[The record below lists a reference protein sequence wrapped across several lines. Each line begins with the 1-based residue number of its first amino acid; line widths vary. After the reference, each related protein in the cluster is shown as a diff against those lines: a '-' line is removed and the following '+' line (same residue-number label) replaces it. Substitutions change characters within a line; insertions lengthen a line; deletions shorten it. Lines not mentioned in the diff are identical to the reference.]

1 MGAGGTG
8 TGVGGGTG
16 LAGQAALVT
25 GAGSGLGQATATALA
40 AAGARVAVTELPGKE
55 ALAGETVAA
64 IQSAGGEAVALPLD
78 VRDLESIRACVAG
91 AVAAFGRLD
100 ILVNNAGLNVRQ
112 AAFDVTEDAWDT
124 VLDVNLKGLFFVAQA
139 AGLAMRDQQPQGGC
153 IVNVASI
160 MGLVGYKDRAAYCAS
175 KGGVVNLTRVLAFEW
190 APVGIRVNAL
200 CPTFVMT
207 PMTAPLLNDPVAG
220 GDLLARTPLGRFADP
235 EDVASAVVWLAS
247 PGARMVTGVALP
259 VDGGWTAV

>member
-1 MGAGGTG
+1 
-8 TGVGGGTG
+8 V
-16 LAGQAALVT
+16 AL
-25 GAGSGLGQATATALA
+25 
-40 AAGARVAVTELPGKE
+40 TELPGKE
-55 ALAGETVAA
+55 ALAAETVDA
-64 IQSAGGEAVALPLD
+64 IREAGGEAVALPLD
-78 VRDLESIRACVAG
+78 VRDLASIQARIDD
-91 AVAAFGRLD
+91 AVAAFDRLD

-112 AAFDVTEDAWDT
+112 AAFDVTEEAWDA
-124 VLDVNLKGLFFVAQA
+124 VLDVNLKGLFFVAQR
-139 AGLAMRDQQPQGGC
+139 AGRAMRDQQPQGGC

-175 KGGVVNLTRVLAFEW
+175 KGGVVNLSRVLAFEW
-190 APVGIRVNAL
+190 APFNIRVNAL

-207 PMTAPLLNDPVAG
+207 PMTAPLLNDPIAG

-235 EDVASAVVWLAS
+235 EDVADAILWLAS